1 MSKKINKILND
12 LEKILEKKNL
22 KENDKTSTL
31 KVYDSIIILQ
41 IINLA
46 KINYKK
52 EVDGLK
58 LAQAKT
64 ISDIIKLLD

>member
-1 MSKKINKILND
+1 MSKKILSD
-12 LEKILEKKNL
+12 LGKILEKKNL
-22 KENDKTSTL
+22 KESDKTTSL

-46 KINYKK
+46 KINYNK

-64 ISDIIKLLD
+64 IADIIKLLD

>member
-1 MSKKINKILND
+1 MNKKILND
-12 LEKILEKKNL
+12 LGKILEKKNL
-22 KENDKTSTL
+22 KESDKISAL

-64 ISDIIKLLD
+64 ILDIIKLFD

>member
-1 MSKKINKILND
+1 MSKKILSD
-12 LEKILEKKNL
+12 LGKILEKKNL
-22 KENDKTSTL
+22 KESDKISAL

-64 ISDIIKLLD
+64 ISDIIKVLD

>member
-1 MSKKINKILND
+1 MNKKILSD
-12 LEKILEKKNL
+12 LRKILEKKNL
-22 KENDKTSTL
+22 NESDKTSSL

-46 KINYKK
+46 KINYNK

-64 ISDIIKLLD
+64 IADIIKLLD

>member
-1 MSKKINKILND
+1 MSKKILSD
-12 LEKILEKKNL
+12 LGKILEKKNL
-22 KENDKTSTL
+22 KESDKISTL

-58 LAQAKT
+58 LAEAKT
-64 ISDIIKLLD
+64 IADIIKLLD

>member
-1 MSKKINKILND
+1 MNKKILND
-12 LEKILEKKNL
+12 LGKILEKKNL
-22 KENDKTSTL
+22 KESDKISAL

-64 ISDIIKLLD
+64 ISDIIKVLD

>member
-1 MSKKINKILND
+1 MSKKILSD
-12 LEKILEKKNL
+12 LGKILEKKNL
-22 KENDKTSTL
+22 KESDKTSSL

-46 KINYKK
+46 KINYNK

-64 ISDIIKLLD
+64 IADIIKLLD